1 MIVIGLLTVGFVGYQ
16 LWGTGIETARTQQQL
31 ENRFER
37 LINPQTTT
45 PTPTSTT
52 LDSSS
57 LPSESATSDTTT
69 SPTSTPTSTAG
80 SQGSLVA
87 KMEMPTLDKVVYV
100 VSGIGVEQLQKGPGH
115 FPTTPL
121 PGELGNSAIAGH
133 RTTWGEPFGD
143 IDRLDTGDEIIL
155 TMLDG
160 ATFVY
165 NVTSSKI
172 VRPVDSWVIATTDPD
187 VAMLTLTTC
196 HPKYTTKQRLI
207 VHALLNVA
215 KSDPVRDSVAASPTT
230 TTPAPPTTT
239 LPAGTTTV
247 PSEITGS
254 LTDSEGVGG
263 SVATDPFNAGW
274 FRDRR
279 ALPQITLWALAL
291 IGLAFVARRRPGM
304 PIRRAVVGYA
314 ICVAPFAVALYFLYQ
329 NINRL
334 LPAGL

>member
-1 MIVIGLLTVGFVGYQ
+1 MIVLGLLAFGFVGYQ

-31 ENRFER
+31 ENHFER
-37 LINPQTTT
+37 LMNPQTTT
-45 PTPTSTT
+45 PAPTSTA
-52 LDSSS
+52 LD
-57 LPSESATSDTTT
+57 PWPPTESATSDTTA
-69 SPTSTPTSTAG
+69 SPISTPTSSAA

-87 KMEMPTLDKVVYV
+87 KMEIPTLDKVVYV

-143 IDRLDTGDEIIL
+143 IDRLNTGDEIIL

-165 NVTSSKI
+165 NVTSSEI
-172 VRPVDSWVIATTDPD
+172 VRPVDTWVIATTDPD
-187 VAMLTLTTC
+187 VAILTLTTC

-239 LPAGTTTV
+239 LPARGTTV
-247 PSEITGS
+247 PSEVAGS
-254 LTDSEGVGG
+254 LTDPQDVGG
-263 SVATDPFNAGW
+263 SAATDPFNVGW
-274 FRDRR
+274 FHDRS
-279 ALPQITLWALAL
+279 ALPQIALWALAL
-291 IGLAFVARRRPGM
+291 VGMAFAARRRPGM
-304 PIRRAVVGYA
+304 SIRRAVAGYA